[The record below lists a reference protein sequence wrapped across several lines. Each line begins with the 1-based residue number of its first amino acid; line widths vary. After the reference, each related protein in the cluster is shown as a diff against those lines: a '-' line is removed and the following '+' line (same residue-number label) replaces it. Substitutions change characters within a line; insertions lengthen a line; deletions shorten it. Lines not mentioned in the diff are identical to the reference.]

1 MRAITSARV
10 SGGVISGSV
19 CSNLDGH
26 LQNETML
33 GVRVAGILGCFVTIG
48 DQRNHESTMAQHNQE
63 P

>member
-33 GVRVAGILGCFVTIG
+33 GVRVAGIGMFCYHRRLTK
-48 DQRNHESTMAQHNQE
+48 S
-63 P
+63 